1 MAVWARSGARA
12 RHIAP
17 HRRPGSG
24 EPDGL
29 LKSYLG
35 ADAYARAAAALPAG
49 VTPLTAGDGQLAPYV
64 DRYYQY
70 DGR

>member
-1 MAVWARSGARA
+1 
-12 RHIAP
+12 
-17 HRRPGSG
+17 
-24 EPDGL
+24 
-29 LKSYLG
+29 LG